1 MRSERKN
8 PFFLVYSNT
17 RHTMKSDGVATSNTQ
32 SSVFIQPGLHSD
44 WSLV

>member
-17 RHTMKSDGVATSNTQ
+17 RHTMKSVATSNTQ
-32 SSVFIQPGLHSD
+32 SSAFIQPGLDSY
-44 WSLV
+44 W